1 MITTEST
8 EPPAI
13 AEWLPSPLYRMTVDQ
28 YESLVESGTFTKRD
42 RLHLI
47 NGLLVAK
54 MTQGDGH
61 VTADILC
68 GNALSSLVPAGWHVR
83 PGKPVRIAPR
93 NEPEPDH
100 TVVRG
105 AVMDYRHRK
114 PVPTD
119 VAMVVEVADSSL
131 LDDRQM
137 ASVYGGAGIPI
148 YWIVNLVDHQ
158 IEVYSGPQTDGNASR
173 VDYKSGDLVPVV
185 VGGTIVG
192 QLAVDDIIS

>member
-1 MITTEST
+1 
-8 EPPAI
+8 
-13 AEWLPSPLYRMTVDQ
+13 MT
-28 YESLVESGTFTKRD
+28 R
-42 RLHLI
+42 
-47 NGLLVAK
+47 
-54 MTQGDGH
+54 GDAH

-68 GNALSSLVPAGWHVR
+68 GNALSGLVPPGWHVR
-83 PGKPVRIAPR
+83 PGKPVRIAPH

-105 AVMDYRHRK
+105 VVMDFRHRK

-131 LDDRQM
+131 LDDRQI

-158 IEVYSGPQTDGNASR
+158 IEVYSGPQVDRYTSR

-185 VGGTIVG
+185 VSGSIVG
-192 QLAVDDIIS
+192 QIAVDDIIS